1 MALQLLAQNL
11 EIGVVT
17 TNMDA
22 MRHFYGE
29 VLGLP
34 YKERVDFPGGHMF
47 RYNIGDNILKLVSYD
62 TPPTAANLPGG
73 GPAATGYRYASLTVG
88 NMKEVVAAVRA
99 AGCEVPV
106 DVTPFGGGIAWAF
119 ICDPDGNWL
128 EMFGPE

>member
-1 MALQLLAQNL
+1 MTAQLLAENL

-17 TNMDA
+17 NNMEN
-22 MRHFYGE
+22 MRRFYGE

-34 YKERVDFPGGHMF
+34 YKERVDFPGGHMH
-47 RYNIGDNILKLVSYD
+47 RYSIGGNILKLVSYD
-62 TPPTAANLPGG
+62 TPPTVANPAGG
-73 GPAATGYRYASLTVG
+73 GAGATGYRYCSLTVA

-119 ICDPDGNWL
+119 VCDPDGNWV